1 MLAHGKANQEN
12 IEVDFIALFHQLL
25 EHKWLIAVIMAIS
38 LMGGKYYASKQIP
51 VYNPDVLMQVESN
64 RGVGMGLTNSLPGAG
79 GGFVSSLGSPAAI
92 QIALIKSRYI
102 LTPVIQSLH
111 LNTSLTPSTSQS
123 RWSRILSRSQPEA
136 EMTLFTFPSE
146 DYRPYYL
153 VYEKGN
159 RMSLFDSNHQQLLE
173 GRIGERLTNQD
184 KSIQLQINQIS
195 AQAGT
200 EFTFIQYPINDG
212 MVRSIA
218 RRIKIDDPDK
228 LGLLTLAYQ
237 DTNPRLAARVVNEIA
252 RVTQRKNTEK
262 KSLEASKILSFLS
275 KQLPLA
281 KQGLT
286 HAELALNRYHAEHGK
301 IDTKLEIKALI
312 QEIMSIE
319 KQLITLRMTKHEMF
333 YQYTKNH
340 PSMINIKRRI
350 AMLHEEKKDLL
361 KKIKIL
367 PLIDQMTLNLLR
379 NVKMNNAL
387 VTIILSKT
395 QEMKIIQ
402 AGLLSDVRILS
413 YAKIPDAAIP
423 INRAKLYGGS
433 IIIGLI
439 ISIILIFSRKF
450 IFPLIEDPYWTE
462 THFNIPNLAIIPYS
476 KEQLKHSQDL
486 KENTKKSIPLL
497 SQKNPRNLSIESLRS
512 LRTSLQV
519 NLSCANNHVISIL
532 GVSPGVGKTFISTNL
547 AYLLATTDKRILLVD
562 ADLRKGSV
570 HKYFNLDP
578 APGLAE
584 LIQGSVQIEEALKPT
599 SHHNLTILPRGNYP
613 ADPAELLS
621 SERCKELISQ
631 FSKQFD
637 IILIDT
643 APVLLVTD
651 AVLISAT
658 SATNYLVLGSNVHQ
672 ASHLEM
678 AIKRLSSAGI
688 TVHGSIFNFHNA
700 ASKKSFYSYKYYSSH
715 YYYEDESDHPK
726 KKRRTLV

>member
-1 MLAHGKANQEN
+1 MNTLTHGKANQEN
-12 IEVDFIALFHQLL
+12 IEIDFVALFHQLL
-25 EHKWLIAVIMAIS
+25 EHKWLIAVIIAIS

-51 VYNPDVLMQVESN
+51 VYNPDVLIQVESN
-64 RGVGMGLTNSLPGAG
+64 RGVSGLTIGLPGMGG
-79 GGFVSSLGSPAAI
+79 GSGPSLGSPAAI

-111 LNTSLTPSTSQS
+111 LNTNLSPSHPQS

-136 EMTLFTFPSE
+136 EMTLFTFPPE
-146 DYRPYYL
+146 DNRPYYL
-153 VYEKGN
+153 VSEKGN
-159 RMSLFDSNHQQLLE
+159 KISLFDSNHQRILE
-173 GRIGERLTNQD
+173 GKIGERLANQD

-195 AQAGT
+195 ARAGT
-200 EFTFIQYPINDG
+200 KFTLMQYPINDR
-212 MVRSIA
+212 MVRSMA
-218 RRIKIDDPDK
+218 RRITIDDPEK

-237 DTNPRLAARVVNEIA
+237 DTNPHLAARVVNEIA
-252 RVTQRKNTEK
+252 KVTQHKNTEK

-281 KQGLT
+281 KQDLT
-286 HAELALNRYHAEHGK
+286 RAELALNRYHTTSGK
-301 IDTKLEIKALI
+301 IDTKLEIKNLI
-312 QEIMSIE
+312 QEIMVIE
-319 KQLITLRMTKHEMF
+319 KQLINLRMTKHEMF
-333 YQYTKNH
+333 YQYTKSH
-340 PSMINIKRRI
+340 PSMINLKRRI
-350 AMLHEEKKDLL
+350 AMLHEEKKELL
-361 KKIKIL
+361 NEVKKL
-367 PLIDQMTLNLLR
+367 PLMDQMMLNLLR
-379 NVKMNNAL
+379 DVKMKNAL
-387 VTIILSKT
+387 NTILLSKI

-413 YAKIPDAAIP
+413 YAKIPDSAVP
-423 INRAKLYGGS
+423 IERAKLYGGS

-439 ISIILIFSRKF
+439 ASIILIFGRKF
-450 IFPLIEDPYWTE
+450 IFPRIEDPYWTE
-462 THFNIPNLAIIPYS
+462 TRFNIPNLAIIPYS
-476 KEQLKHSQDL
+476 KEQFKDFQDL
-486 KENTKKSIPLL
+486 KRNVKKPIMLL
-497 SQKNPRNLSIESLRS
+497 SQKDPRNLSIESLRS

-519 NLSCANNHVISIL
+519 NLSCANNNIISIL
-532 GVSPGVGKTFISTNL
+532 GASPGVGKTFVSTNL
-547 AYLLATTDKRILLVD
+547 AYLLATADKRILLVD
-562 ADLRKGSV
+562 ADLRKGTV

-578 APGLAE
+578 SPGFAE
-584 LIQGSVQIEEALKPT
+584 LIQGSVNIEEALKLT

-613 ADPAELLS
+613 VDPAELLS
-621 SERCKELISQ
+621 SERCKELISL

-678 AIKRLSSAGI
+678 AIKRLSSAGV

-700 ASKKSFYSYKYYSSH
+700 TSKKSSYQYYSSH